1 MGLITPTEWLV
12 LGLRLVFVALLYGA
26 VAAAFLALRRE
37 LRRTPPAA
45 GGPPPARLV
54 LTEVAPT
61 DGRPGRSIPLFGE
74 LTIGRRP
81 PADVLL
87 RDDAVSGR
95 HARVAR
101 QDGAWI
107 VEDLGSTNGTFVNGQ
122 RLAGP
127 AALASGDVLVTGS
140 ATWRFETGSPGGPQA
155 ANERAGAVAPAP
167 GAGGQKGRSG

>member
-1 MGLITPTEWLV
+1 LITPTEWLV

-37 LRRTPPAA
+37 LRRTPAA
-45 GGPPPARLV
+45 AATGGPPPARLV

-61 DGRPGRSIPLFGE
+61 DGRPGRSIPLYGE
-74 LTIGRRP
+74 LIIGRRP

-122 RLAGP
+122 RLTGP
-127 AALASGDVLVTGS
+127 VGLAPGDVLVTGS
-140 ATWRFETGSPGGPQA
+140 ATWRFETDGPHGRPYEDVATTGA
-155 ANERAGAVAPAP
+155 A
-167 GAGGQKGRSG
+167 GQRGRTG